1 MPSTIKFD
9 FTHYLPSISPGATVV
24 QMPDGQCIPNNFVV
38 AVICEDLIPGNQYRV
53 SYQLLNPSTNPGNP
67 INIFSPQI
75 EDIFASFTTQKFAT
89 IADLDVQGNYIFQA
103 TLKDLSTNIQTAA
116 QISLQC
122 GNPAQP
128 TPTPT
133 CTPTITPS
141 RFSRQN
147 NVTVSI
153 VDPDFDP
160 IPDNVIS
167 LDTGVYEFPLVGLA
181 NNTIIGSKYEYE
193 FFAVPAQSITFEKR
207 IGEFY
212 SGSSIQNF
220 NSKIA
225 LSGSPK
231 FVYVYA
237 GVTDIENNITKY
249 SEATLIKYLGN
260 STECLT
266 VLPSGIDLKIGA
278 PAFRSCNVR
287 GLTTESVSYISG
299 GSKFSIGDKL
309 TAVGGGGYGAE
320 LQIQSGGITSDSFTV
335 FSGGTGFTIGD
346 YLEVTGGDGSGG
358 LIKITSGGLSKES
371 ISSLTGS
378 TGFTVG
384 DLLTTT
390 GGGGEGAIIRVTSIG
405 PNGSILDFEILNEGY
420 GFTFAPNGLVAIT
433 GNGVVSNV
441 VFNNTNF
448 SIPSAGGI
456 TEDSIDISGGTGYN
470 INEILNII
478 GGGGFDAKIQIISGS
493 ITAESITS
501 LGGGAG
507 FSVGDLLTT
516 TGGNGEGVVIRVKC
530 VNVSGAIV
538 NCQDGSAGW
547 ELVNG
552 GYGFTSAPTGL
563 VSLRGGGTNATILA
577 NSDNFSITPT
587 GQITKDSISGLIG
600 TGTAYTVG
608 SKLII
613 NGGGG
618 SGAVIEITSVSQSG
632 AILSYV
638 IINGGSNYS
647 AVPVILNENGNNIIP
662 QPVWNISEFT
672 DPSFVIIDQGYGY
685 FNAPT
690 GLAST
695 NGNGVGAV
703 GSYDVGAFTDPAF
716 EVINAGSGYTGAP
729 TGLKTITGDGTGFTV
744 TFNASNFTIPPAGA
758 ITPES
763 ISLSGGSGYNI
774 GDKIAIDGGGGE
786 GAVIEVISGSLTAQS
801 INSIVSGTGYAMN
814 DYLTTVG
821 GDGEGVVIKVT
832 SVDGLGR
839 ITGWLLIN
847 GGYGFTGSPTGL
859 VSITGNGSGA
869 VLSANADNFT
879 LTEPGGITLDSLS
892 IKGGSSFSIGETI
905 TVSGGETSAELRVI
919 SGSLTR
925 QSVTSITGG
934 IGFSV
939 GDLVTTTGG
948 GGEGVVIRVL
958 AVSLTGA
965 IETWELVNGGH
976 GFTGSPTGLVSLT
989 GSGIGASVVGN
1000 SNNFSL
1006 TPKGGI
1012 TQESI
1017 VLSGGQDLEIGD
1029 ILNLTGG
1036 GGSGAQALLVSA
1048 SLTSSSF
1055 ALSGGTGFSIGDL
1068 LTTTGGGGEGVVIR
1082 VLGVSGGAITSWELV
1097 NAGYGFTGSPTGISV
1112 LTGSGNSSGTTFV
1125 GNSDHFSL
1133 TEAGG
1138 ITSSSIAGLIGGGT
1152 GFSSGQELFV
1162 TGGGNSSPA
1171 IIKITGVDGSGR
1183 ITGFV
1188 ILDAGSGFDSTPVV
1202 RVGGINGS
1210 PIAVQPVF
1218 DLLEFTTSSV
1228 VIINSGTG
1236 YSSSPTLA
1244 TPLDNTGSAI
1254 SIVSDVQT
1262 FTNGS
1267 LIIID
1272 SGSGFVSNPSSITSS
1287 GNGAGFSTTF
1297 NADALTDPSFV
1308 IINSGSGFVSSPTA
1322 FTSING
1328 NGVGVSASFIP
1339 ANFSDSAI
1347 IVTNPGSGYLDSPT
1361 ALQVVSGYGSLN
1373 NIDVEFNDNNFI
1385 EISGAAIPTPT
1396 PTPTIT
1402 PTPTMS
1408 LPAPCNDLQ
1417 SAGGQNDIYLITVA
1431 RAAPPGQNYL
1441 IVKDS
1446 PALQKS
1452 AILIATGLQ
1461 NDTSIFDVEPFASS
1475 VSDDSGLKKIILS
1488 KNLSGPIGINAEI
1501 TVYTIDIRI
1510 IKTSYWPGIMVFTYD
1525 AYSVPDRFRVIG
1537 MPVDKNKPE
1546 VLLYDSGFRGDQGAL
1561 CENSYVQSL
1570 SGIGAGSVEI
1580 LKPDGMI
1587 YVKVTVEAPCSGTAW
1602 EYLLSCPTR
1611 APLISSTPT
1620 NTPTRTPTN
1629 TPTRTPNI

>member
-1 MPSTIKFD
+1 M
-9 FTHYLPSISPGATVV
+9 
-24 QMPDGQCIPNNFVV
+24 
-38 AVICEDLIPGNQYRV
+38 
-53 SYQLLNPSTNPGNP
+53 
-67 INIFSPQI
+67 
-75 EDIFASFTTQKFAT
+75 
-89 IADLDVQGNYIFQA
+89 
-103 TLKDLSTNIQTAA
+103 
-116 QISLQC
+116 
-122 GNPAQP
+122 
-128 TPTPT
+128 
-133 CTPTITPS
+133 
-141 RFSRQN
+141 
-147 NVTVSI
+147 
-153 VDPDFDP
+153 
-160 IPDNVIS
+160 
-167 LDTGVYEFPLVGLA
+167 
-181 NNTIIGSKYEYE
+181 
-193 FFAVPAQSITFEKR
+193 
-207 IGEFY
+207 
-212 SGSSIQNF
+212 
-220 NSKIA
+220 
-225 LSGSPK
+225 
-231 FVYVYA
+231 
-237 GVTDIENNITKY
+237 
-249 SEATLIKYLGN
+249 
-260 STECLT
+260 
-266 VLPSGIDLKIGA
+266 
-278 PAFRSCNVR
+278 
-287 GLTTESVSYISG
+287 
-299 GSKFSIGDKL
+299 
-309 TAVGGGGYGAE
+309 
-320 LQIQSGGITSDSFTV
+320 
-335 FSGGTGFTIGD
+335 
-346 YLEVTGGDGSGG
+346 
-358 LIKITSGGLSKES
+358 SKES

-530 VNVSGAIV
+530 VNGSGAIV
-538 NCQDGSAGW
+538 NCQDSSAGW

-563 VSLRGGGTNATILA
+563 VSLRGSGTNATILA
-577 NSDNFSITPT
+577 NSDNFSIAPT

-638 IINGGSNYS
+638 IINVGSNYS

-703 GSYDVGAFTDPAF
+703 SSYDVGAFTDPAF

-744 TFNASNFTIPPAGA
+744 TFNVSNFTIPPAGA

-774 GDKIAIDGGGGE
+774 GDRIAIDGGGGE
-786 GAVIEVISGSLTAQS
+786 GAVIEVISGSLTTQS

-934 IGFSV
+934 IGFGV

-1055 ALSGGTGFSIGDL
+1055 ALSGGT
-1068 LTTTGGGGEGVVIR
+1068 
-1082 VLGVSGGAITSWELV
+1082 
-1097 NAGYGFTGSPTGISV
+1097 
-1112 LTGSGNSSGTTFV
+1112 
-1125 GNSDHFSL
+1125 
-1133 TEAGG
+1133 
-1138 ITSSSIAGLIGGGT
+1138 
-1152 GFSSGQELFV
+1152 
-1162 TGGGNSSPA
+1162 
-1171 IIKITGVDGSGR
+1171 
-1183 ITGFV
+1183 
-1188 ILDAGSGFDSTPVV
+1188 
-1202 RVGGINGS
+1202 
-1210 PIAVQPVF
+1210 
-1218 DLLEFTTSSV
+1218 
-1228 VIINSGTG
+1228 
-1236 YSSSPTLA
+1236 
-1244 TPLDNTGSAI
+1244 
-1254 SIVSDVQT
+1254 
-1262 FTNGS
+1262 
-1267 LIIID
+1267 
-1272 SGSGFVSNPSSITSS
+1272 
-1287 GNGAGFSTTF
+1287 
-1297 NADALTDPSFV
+1297 
-1308 IINSGSGFVSSPTA
+1308 
-1322 FTSING
+1322 
-1328 NGVGVSASFIP
+1328 
-1339 ANFSDSAI
+1339 
-1347 IVTNPGSGYLDSPT
+1347 
-1361 ALQVVSGYGSLN
+1361 
-1373 NIDVEFNDNNFI
+1373 
-1385 EISGAAIPTPT
+1385 
-1396 PTPTIT
+1396 
-1402 PTPTMS
+1402 
-1408 LPAPCNDLQ
+1408 
-1417 SAGGQNDIYLITVA
+1417 
-1431 RAAPPGQNYL
+1431 
-1441 IVKDS
+1441 
-1446 PALQKS
+1446 
-1452 AILIATGLQ
+1452 
-1461 NDTSIFDVEPFASS
+1461 
-1475 VSDDSGLKKIILS
+1475 
-1488 KNLSGPIGINAEI
+1488 
-1501 TVYTIDIRI
+1501 
-1510 IKTSYWPGIMVFTYD
+1510 
-1525 AYSVPDRFRVIG
+1525 
-1537 MPVDKNKPE
+1537 
-1546 VLLYDSGFRGDQGAL
+1546 
-1561 CENSYVQSL
+1561 
-1570 SGIGAGSVEI
+1570 
-1580 LKPDGMI
+1580 
-1587 YVKVTVEAPCSGTAW
+1587 
-1602 EYLLSCPTR
+1602 
-1611 APLISSTPT
+1611 
-1620 NTPTRTPTN
+1620 
-1629 TPTRTPNI
+1629 